1 MAAPA
6 TSQPGEHVWNT
17 YQDIQTVVVKGY
29 KLTDPLEVFRH
40 ERVSQA
46 LQRLGQ
52 AVLLRH
58 QLQDKR
64 PIVTRWTIT
73 LEKAKIQQMPLS
85 TTQEMI
91 SAKIPEWEEAW
102 PGIPATM
109 IGHDS
114 WDDGV
119 PARPAGYR
127 EKPSLQEVLRC
138 EYSELKVIV
147 NTTPE
152 QAWSLFERIQKVVSE
167 ELTQSLPK
175 DKETEIQK
183 ALARLGQAVSHKYN
197 IPAEAAEIVPQ
208 IDLKQVDRIDLY
220 TPDTMLDAKCREKE
234 SANEPRRSLR
244 EALNL
249 PTDGFS
255 TLFGLETPLFGKSAT
270 LENVE
275 KKLI

>member
-6 TSQPGEHVWNT
+6 STQTGEQAWNT
-17 YQDIQTVVVKGY
+17 YLDIQTVVVKGY
-29 KLTDPLEVFRH
+29 KLTDSLEVFRH
-40 ERVSQA
+40 SRVSQA

-58 QLQDKR
+58 HLQDKR
-64 PIVTRWTIT
+64 PIVTRWTFT

-91 SAKIPEWEEAW
+91 SAKIPEWVEAW

-119 PARPAGYR
+119 PAREAGYK
-127 EKPSLQEVLRC
+127 EQPSLQEVLRC
-138 EYSELKVIV
+138 EYSELQVIV
-147 NTTPE
+147 NTTPQ

-175 DKETEIQK
+175 DKETEIKK
-183 ALARLGQAVSHKYN
+183 ALARLGQAVKYKYN
-197 IPAEAAEIVPQ
+197 TPAEDDKTISR
-208 IDLKQVDRIDLY
+208 IDLEQVDSLDLY
-220 TPDTMLDAKCREKE
+220 TPNTMLDAKCQEE
-234 SANEPRRSLR
+234 CRSLR

-255 TLFGLETPLFGKSAT
+255 IFFGLGTSLFGKSVT